1 MIEIGAKFPIGGDYP
16 LARKVT
22 KKDASAYTADDAV
35 LRKDDSVVAHLV
47 QDDALPLVDGKL
59 SLPKV
64 AALLNRFVPQELP
77 NTRLQIEHDENT
89 GLFVYKSVN
98 ADSGEIVRQYP
109 AEEILRF
116 ISFYRE
122 REGVIVDDHV

>member
-16 LARKVT
+16 PVRTVT
-22 KKDASAYTADDAV
+22 RKDASTDAVDDAV
-35 LRKDDSVVAHLV
+35 LRQDVAVTTRSDKDE
-47 QDDALPLVDGKL
+47 ALPLVDGKL
-59 SLPKV
+59 SLPRV
-64 AALLNRFVPQELP
+64 AELLDRFVPQELP

-98 ADSGEIVRQYP
+98 AESGEIVRQYP

-122 REGVIVDDHV
+122 REGILVDDRV

>member
-1 MIEIGAKFPIGGDYP
+1 MVEIGAKFPIGGDYP
-16 LARKVT
+16 SVRTVT
-22 KKDASAYTADDAV
+22 KSAASGNSVDEQAYRQEDPVSNRSAMDETM
-35 LRKDDSVVAHLV
+35 
-47 QDDALPLVDGKL
+47 PLVDGKL

-64 AALLNRFVPQELP
+64 AELLDRFVPKELP
-77 NTRLQIEHDENT
+77 NTRLQIDHDKLT

-116 ISFYRE
+116 ISYYRE
-122 REGVIVDDHV
+122 REGVIVDDRV